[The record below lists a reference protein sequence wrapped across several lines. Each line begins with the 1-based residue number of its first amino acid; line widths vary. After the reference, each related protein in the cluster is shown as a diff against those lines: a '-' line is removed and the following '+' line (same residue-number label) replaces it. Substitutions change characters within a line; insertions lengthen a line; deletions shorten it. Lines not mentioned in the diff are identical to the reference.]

1 MRQVMELFIS
11 ANSRLSKDQPVY
23 GIIVLVFIGSV
34 QTGITQNRIFLIC
47 SIGFII
53 CAALFTSY
61 SLVSYKKN
69 QKGLDLSRS
78 RLFISIILFGIVALV
93 TCLSGILLIS
103 IDKNYTRYMHNRMN
117 LFSSTGYSNRAKL
130 GSVLHRKSHNE
141 NKVAL
146 RVISQRNPIYLRAK
160 AYNVY
165 KSPIWIAR
173 SRRSTILPK
182 LTKQKNLPS
191 VLEDQNLFV
200 LKEPK
205 SESWSEYRVWAT
217 ESSGRVMFMPG
228 NTSVISALLTELEVD
243 GNDTVVSKGQYK
255 KNYTAF
261 TSSANLL
268 SPISDTYKEQ
278 FIEVPEDI
286 HPDVIK
292 LAEKLFQGCN
302 DINSKIGAVENY
314 FKSEYEYKLGI
325 KIPDGADPL
334 THFLLEKPAA
344 HCEYFATGAAILLR
358 LAEVPCRYVAGYV
371 LSDWNSLGKYWIARN
386 RDAHAWV
393 EAYDDNSGW
402 FIVEATPPDGVPD
415 SSPQG
420 KAGYIWD
427 YVKHC
432 FQVFRASLSLSA
444 LKRFFSQCVY
454 LFSGKYFS
462 PVYIAVGLLPVLF
475 ILIGIYFGRRI
486 YRKKRTVR
494 EKNPVITSLHRLLED
509 MDIQLKKDGIV
520 RRPNETINQFADRI
534 LTGNGTSG
542 QYYHLSQW
550 YKEYASVRYGGM
562 NGRGDLEKLRSKT

>member
-1 MRQVMELFIS
+1 
-11 ANSRLSKDQPVY
+11 
-23 GIIVLVFIGSV
+23 
-34 QTGITQNRIFLIC
+34 
-47 SIGFII
+47 
-53 CAALFTSY
+53 
-61 SLVSYKKN
+61 
-69 QKGLDLSRS
+69 
-78 RLFISIILFGIVALV
+78 
-93 TCLSGILLIS
+93 
-103 IDKNYTRYMHNRMN
+103 MN

-130 GSVLHRKSHNE
+130 GSVAHRKSHNE

-146 RVISQRNPIYLRAK
+146 RVFSEQNPVYLRAK

-165 KSPIWIAR
+165 KSPVWIAR
-173 SRRSTILPK
+173 SRRSTILPE

-191 VLEDQNLFV
+191 VIEDQNLFV
-200 LKEPK
+200 LKEQK
-205 SESWSEYRVWAT
+205 LQSWSEYRVWAT
-217 ESSGRVMFMPG
+217 ESSGRVMFIPG
-228 NTSVISALLTELEVD
+228 NTNVISASLTELEVD

-278 FIEVPEDI
+278 FIEEPEDI

-292 LAEKLFQGCN
+292 MAEELFQGCN

-325 KIPDGADPL
+325 KIPEGADPL

-358 LAEVPCRYVAGYV
+358 LAGVPCRYVAGYV
-371 LSDWNSLGKYWIARN
+371 LSDWNSLGEYWIARN

-393 EAYDDNSGW
+393 EAYDDAKGW
-402 FIVEATPPDGVPD
+402 VIVEATPPDGVPD

-420 KAGYIWD
+420 KVGYIWD
-427 YVKHC
+427 YVKYC
-432 FQVFRASLSLSA
+432 FQVFKASLSLSA
-444 LKRFFSQCVY
+444 LKRLFFQCVY
-454 LFSGKYFS
+454 LFSGKYFP

-475 ILIGIYFGRRI
+475 ILVGIYFGRRI
-486 YRKKRTVR
+486 FKRKHHVI
-494 EKNPVITSLHRLLED
+494 EKNTVIISLHRLLED

-520 RRPNETINQFADRI
+520 RRPNETINQFANRI
-534 LTGNGTSG
+534 LTENGGSD

-550 YKEYASVRYGGM
+550 YKEYASVRYS
-562 NGRGDLEKLRSKT
+562 GRAGRADLEKLCYKTSALSG